1 MSVRFLCTSCNTS
14 IKAKDEYSGKTVR
27 CPHCRERT
35 VVPTDDQPND
45 VLELGDDYGLAAMSV
60 GEIEIDSPEM
70 HIEKPRKKLGPVTLP
85 DTQGG
90 HHRESID
97 ERPSV
102 SPVEPQ
108 EKYVL
113 LLRAS
118 FGLRVIAACA
128 TIVWLY
134 ILGGE
139 FIEFA
144 LGDKDAAKTDDIYLS
159 PFLQLAMTLIVGASA
174 VCLLAG
180 ASESLRALLDIRN
193 SLVRSTRR

>member
-1 MSVRFLCTSCNTS
+1 MSVRFLCASCNTS
-14 IKAKDEYSGKTVR
+14 IKAKDEYSGKAVR

-35 VVPTDDQPND
+35 VVPSDDQPND

-70 HIEKPRKKLGPVTLP
+70 HVEQRRSKSKPAPLP
-85 DTQGG
+85 DTQRTPHLGAI
-90 HHRESID
+90 E
-97 ERPSV
+97 ERPM
-102 SPVEPQ
+102 PQAVEPQ
-108 EKYVL
+108 GQYLL

-118 FGLRVIAACA
+118 LGLRALAACTA
-128 TIVWLY
+128 VVWLY
-134 ILGGE
+134 ILGGK

-144 LGDKDAAKTDDIYLS
+144 MGGKDVEQTAEVYLS
-159 PFLQLAMTLIVGASA
+159 PFLQLAMTFIIGASA

-193 SLVRSTRR
+193 SLVRSARK

>member
-14 IKAKDEYSGKTVR
+14 IKAKDEYSGRTVR
-27 CPHCRERT
+27 CPHCREKT

-70 HIEKPRKKLGPVTLP
+70 HVEKPRSRSAPAPLP
-85 DTQGG
+85 DTL
-90 HHRESID
+90 RVPFPEPIVES
-97 ERPSV
+97 PS
-102 SPVEPQ
+102 SSIEPHGQ
-108 EKYVL
+108 YQL

-118 FGLRVIAACA
+118 LGLRIVAGCAAL
-128 TIVWLY
+128 VWLY

-144 LGDKDAAKTDDIYLS
+144 LGSKPPEQTGVTYLS
-159 PFLQLAMTLIVGASA
+159 PLLQLAMTFIVGASV
-174 VCLLAG
+174 VCLLVA
-180 ASESLRALLDIRN
+180 ASECLRVLLDIRN
-193 SLVRSTRR
+193 SLVRSGRR

>member
-27 CPHCRERT
+27 CPHCREKT

-70 HIEKPRKKLGPVTLP
+70 HIEQPRNKVKPSPLP
-85 DTQGG
+85 DTQRTPHLGAI
-90 HHRESID
+90 E
-97 ERPSV
+97 ERPL
-102 SPVEPQ
+102 PQAIEPQ
-108 EKYVL
+108 GQYTL

-118 FGLRVIAACA
+118 LGLRVAAACA
-128 TIVWLY
+128 AVIWLY

-139 FIEFA
+139 LIEFS
-144 LGDKDAAKTDDIYLS
+144 LGGKEGDQSDKVYLS
-159 PFLQLAMTLIVGASA
+159 PFLQLAMTFIVGTSA
-174 VCLLAG
+174 VCLLVG

-193 SLVRSTRR
+193 SLARTGRR

>member
-1 MSVRFLCTSCNTS
+1 MS
-14 IKAKDEYSGKTVR
+14 IKAKDEYSGKAVR

-35 VVPTDDQPND
+35 VVPSDEQPND

-60 GEIEIDSPEM
+60 GDIEIDSPEM
-70 HIEKPRKKLGPVTLP
+70 HVEQPRSKHRPAPLP
-85 DTQGG
+85 DTQRAPHLGAI
-90 HHRESID
+90 E
-97 ERPSV
+97 ERPLALVIERPGQYS
-102 SPVEPQ
+102 
-108 EKYVL
+108 L

-118 FGLRVIAACA
+118 LGLRVLAACA
-128 TIVWLY
+128 SIVWLY

-144 LGDKDAAKTDDIYLS
+144 MGNKSAEQADSALLS
-159 PFLQLAMTLIVGASA
+159 PFLQLAMTFILGASV

-193 SLVRSTRR
+193 SLARSVRR